1 MIKKQL
7 LLLLVVL
14 LISPQANAQLDIVSY
29 PNNFIDNPDMSEIY
43 KRMRFFMRFVYA
55 DNNGGA
61 VKRDKK
67 VKNVSFYS
75 DRMEFKLRGESIAM
89 TYSDILVKNTII
101 FIDKSGTRAMTAP
114 AVQKAFENYQIG
126 GPAAQAKIGNYVF
139 YTYDNRNIET
149 VRQIAM
155 DFFTIQYQMNI
166 KRLDSLLT
174 AFRPVAGEY
183 VRLAEKPVLTE
194 EQRKYIIQA
203 NSCSDRQEYPE
214 AIAQYEK
221 LTTEFPT
228 VYPDA
233 YSNMAFLSA
242 QINRFDMA
250 VFYMKKYLMLLPDAE
265 DARSAQDNIYKW
277 ELFLKQ

>member
-1 MIKKQL
+1 ML
-7 LLLLVVL
+7 FVVVL
-14 LISPQANAQLDIVSY
+14 LLSAKANAQLDIVAY
-29 PNNFIDNPDMSEIY
+29 PNHFITNPDMPKIY
-43 KRMRFFMRFVYA
+43 KEIRFLLRYVYT
-55 DNNGGA
+55 DNNGGV

-67 VKNVSFYS
+67 VKNVSIYE
-75 DRMEFKLRGESIAM
+75 DRIEFKLRGKNIVM
-89 TYSDILVKNTII
+89 KYSEVLVKNTIT

-126 GPAAQAKIGNYVF
+126 GPMAQTKIGNYVF
-139 YTYDNRNIET
+139 YTYTTGNIET
-149 VRQIAM
+149 VRYLGLH
-155 DFFTIQYQMNI
+155 FFTIQYQMNI

-174 AFRPVAGEY
+174 AFKPVAEEY
-183 VRLAEKPVLTE
+183 IRLTEKPVLNE
-194 EQRKYIIQA
+194 EHRKYIIQA

-214 AIAQYEK
+214 AIVQYEK
-221 LTTEFPT
+221 LTDEFPT

-250 VFYMKKYLMLLPDAE
+250 VFYMKKYIMLLPDAE